1 MSTFVFAK
9 FTIHDPA
16 GYERYVALA
25 TPIFIREKVIIHAS
39 DNAPYPLSPNMK
51 ADKVVLLEFR
61 DQSHYQHFFT
71 QADYMEAAK
80 IRDAAST
87 ISATMFKRFKIPSS

>member
-9 FTIHDPA
+9 FTIHDRA
-16 GYERYVALA
+16 KYERYVSLA

-39 DNAPYPLSPNMK
+39 DNAPQPLSSDMK
-51 ADKVVLLEFR
+51 ADKVVLLEFK
-61 DQSHYQHFFT
+61 DQAHYKHFFS

-87 ISATMFKRFKIPSS
+87 ISATVFERFKMPI

>member
-1 MSTFVFAK
+1 MPTFVFAK
-9 FTIHDPA
+9 FTIHDRA
-16 GYERYVALA
+16 RYERYVSLA

-39 DNAPYPLSPNMK
+39 DNAPQPLSPDMK

-61 DQSHYQHFFT
+61 NQSHYKHFFS

-80 IRDAAST
+80 IRDAASAM
-87 ISATMFKRFKIPSS
+87 SATMFERFKMPT

>member
-9 FTIHDPA
+9 FTIHDQA
-16 GYERYVALA
+16 GYARYVKLA
-25 TPIFIREKVIIHAS
+25 TPIFMREKVIIHAS
-39 DNAPYPLSPNMK
+39 DEAPMPLSPDMK

-61 DQSHYQHFFT
+61 DQAHFKHFFS
-71 QADYMEAAK
+71 QADYVEAAK

-87 ISATMFKRFKIPSS
+87 ISATVFERFKMPR